1 MPSKE
6 YYRKLKKEAHDLY
19 VNDGLTCREIS
30 ERVNVSEKSVSAWIN
45 ANDGL
50 WKKERQSA
58 VISVK
63 QQGDNLK
70 EIIKM
75 LADDKLDILQQIDEA
90 TKEGDKD
97 RELELRKQASS
108 LDNSVNA
115 WGKQLAEMNK
125 KNAITLSIYLEVQ
138 SRIFDSMK
146 VFDPGLYYQS
156 LDFQEQHAY
165 EIAKTLG

>member
-58 VISVK
+58 AISVK

-75 LADDKLDILQQIDEA
+75 LADDKLEILRQIDEA
-90 TKEGDKD
+90 TKEGDKE

-108 LDNSVNA
+108 VLSSGLIRFLVVRARATFSRYAFSADLSSAV
-115 WGKQLAEMNK
+115 
-125 KNAITLSIYLEVQ
+125 AILS
-138 SRIFDSMK
+138 
-146 VFDPGLYYQS
+146 
-156 LDFQEQHAY
+156 
-165 EIAKTLG
+165 